1 MASLRK
7 LYRWCRR
14 IWFPSVLEFAA
25 HSPRRGRS
33 NANRETDQP
42 LSLSS
47 TDKLDYIEES
57 RTVFLTQIQKSRSNQ
72 ISIKC
77 TRISI
82 EENRLLF
89 RCSWNGS
96 SWTMESFETCKIEE
110 KDRMRWEKR
119 CSINNSVINFPLWA
133 SEWKFAFVG
142 RRADFIFRGC
152 FDCHHLSPRLP
163 PLFIFRD
170 PSDCPTRRETSYLPF
185 RSRKLFL
192 PIAAFR
198 PVFFFFF
205 FPPRLIQLGQRN
217 FYPPLSPS
225 ARFWTSVFNELR
237 WLLQRFYR
245 SLPVYLGP
253 SG

>member
-96 SWTMESFETCKIEE
+96 SWTMGSLETCKMKKEMRETWLDKQFSDQLSALSI
-110 KDRMRWEKR
+110 RMEIR
-119 CSINNSVINFPLWA
+119 I
-133 SEWKFAFVG
+133 
-142 RRADFIFRGC
+142 RRPPCWFYF
-152 FDCHHLSPRLP
+152 PRLFWLP
-163 PLFIFRD
+163 PPVPSSAALIYFPRSFRLPYTSRDVLFAI
-170 PSDCPTRRETSYLPF
+170 PLTETLSSHRRVS
-185 RSRKLFL
+185 SRF
-192 PIAAFR
+192 
-198 PVFFFFF
+198 FFFFF

>member
-1 MASLRK
+1 MVSK
-7 LYRWCRR
+7 NMVSIGVGIRR
-14 IWFPSVLEFAA
+14 SFAEA
-25 HSPRRGRS
+25 RS
-33 NANRETDQP
+33 IERESRNWSTS

-82 EENRLLF
+82 EENRLLL

-119 CSINNSVINFPLWA
+119 GSINNSVINFPLWA

-170 PSDCPTRRETSYLPF
+170 PSDCVPF
-185 RSRKLFL
+185 LHVERHLICHSAHGNSFFPSPRFV
-192 PIAAFR
+192 PFFFF
-198 PVFFFFF
+198 VFFFF
-205 FPPRLIQLGQRN
+205 
-217 FYPPLSPS
+217 
-225 ARFWTSVFNELR
+225 
-237 WLLQRFYR
+237 
-245 SLPVYLGP
+245 PV
-253 SG
+253 

>member
-1 MASLRK
+1 MVSK
-7 LYRWCRR
+7 NMVSIGVGIRR
-14 IWFPSVLEFAA
+14 SFAEA
-25 HSPRRGRS
+25 RS
-33 NANRETDQP
+33 IERESRNWSTS
-42 LSLSS
+42 LSLSSS

-119 CSINNSVINFPLWA
+119 GSINNSVINFPLWA

-205 FPPRLIQLGQRN
+205 S
-217 FYPPLSPS
+217 SPS
-225 ARFWTSVFNELR
+225 NPAWPKKF
-237 WLLQRFYR
+237 
-245 SLPVYLGP
+245 LPTALP
-253 SG
+253 IRKILNKRI